1 MSIVNYLEQKLIGF
15 HYYLLIISS
24 LTYMFGAMNVL
35 LISAVLVSIG
45 REWGLT
51 EIDKGFL
58 VSTGYAGMFLGALI
72 SGLIAD
78 RIGRKITL
86 IIMIAI
92 ASIFTALNG
101 AAWNITSMMI
111 LRFIAGIGLGG
122 LLPLPGIYVSEYT
135 PAKYRGRFVGIV
147 ETFWV
152 YGALLSLFVGYMI
165 IPTYGWR
172 NTFLIALMPLLLIPG
187 IIILPESIRYL
198 ESKGKSDEAIKIL
211 KLKGLIDANAN
222 IDIKSAGK
230 GKKSTLKDLSLL
242 FSKGYIKRTI
252 VLWTLWTVL
261 VYTYHGI
268 FIFLPNIYVKTFG
281 FKEIQSLWWALIVTL
296 MQIPGYYSAALLLD
310 KIGRKPIIVAYLLI
324 AGIASFLMATANNVT
339 QVLIWSSLIAFF
351 NLGAWSGL
359 YTYTPELYPTEIRG
373 FGAGAAASIG
383 RFAGIIAPIIT
394 TYLMTIA
401 NYQLIWAFTVFSLAH
416 IIAGLITL
424 TLGIET
430 KGKTLE
436 ELVIIKQTVKT

>member
-1 MSIVNYLEQKLIGF
+1 MSIVNYLEQKLTSF

-45 REWGLT
+45 KEWGLT

-58 VSTGYAGMFLGALI
+58 VSTGYAGMFLGALL

-78 RIGRKITL
+78 RIGRKTTL

-101 AAWNITSMMI
+101 IAWNITSMMV

-122 LLPLPGIYVSEYT
+122 LLPLPGVYVSEYT

-172 NTFLIALMPLLLIPG
+172 NTFLIALTPLLLIPG

-211 KLKGLIDANAN
+211 KLKGLIDTNAN
-222 IDIKSAGK
+222 INIKTEK
-230 GKKSTLKDLSLL
+230 GRKATLKDLSLL

-252 VLWTLWTVL
+252 VLWTLWIAL

-268 FIFLPNIYVKTFG
+268 FIFLPNIYVRTFG

-310 KIGRKPIIVAYLLI
+310 KIGRKPIIVIYLLI

-373 FGAGAAASIG
+373 FGAGAAASTG

-416 IIAGLITL
+416 IIAGIITL

-436 ELVIIKQTVKT
+436 ELVIIKQTIKT